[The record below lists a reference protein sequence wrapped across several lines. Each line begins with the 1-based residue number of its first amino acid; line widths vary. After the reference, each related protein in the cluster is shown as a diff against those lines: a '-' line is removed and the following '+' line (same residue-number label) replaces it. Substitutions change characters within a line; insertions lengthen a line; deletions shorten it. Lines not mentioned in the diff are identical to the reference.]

1 MAETDHGGAGS
12 RLSER
17 ERLCRLR
24 LARTE
29 TVGPIGFRA
38 LIARFGSA
46 EAALAALPELARR
59 GGREAP
65 LKIPSARAAER
76 MLAEAESRGARLLVF
91 GDADY
96 PPPLAAI
103 EDAPPVLFAKG
114 HGSLLR
120 RPAVAVV
127 GARNASAAG
136 REQAR
141 RMAAALGEA
150 GYVVVSGLARGID
163 AAAHEAALAHGTIGV
178 AAGGLDVVYPRE
190 NAGLIAR
197 IAEEG
202 LLLSEEPMGV
212 RPTARHFPR
221 RNRIVSGLALG
232 VVVVEAAER
241 SGSLI
246 TARLAGEQGRE
257 VFAVPGSPLDAR
269 AAGTNRL
276 IKQGAHLVEDAGD
289 VIAVLRD
296 LALPV
301 FEPEREGP
309 FTLGGPQEPRA
320 ASERVRTAIR
330 ALVGFTPVTID
341 TLVRETGAD
350 PAEVAAAVLEL
361 EIAGV
366 LERLPGAR
374 VVRKAG

>member
-1 MAETDHGGAGS
+1 
-12 RLSER
+12 
-17 ERLCRLR
+17 
-24 LARTE
+24 
-29 TVGPIGFRA
+29 
-38 LIARFGSA
+38 
-46 EAALAALPELARR
+46 
-59 GGREAP
+59 
-65 LKIPSARAAER
+65 
-76 MLAEAESRGARLLVF
+76 
-91 GDADY
+91 
-96 PPPLAAI
+96 
-103 EDAPPVLFAKG
+103 
-114 HGSLLR
+114 
-120 RPAVAVV
+120 
-127 GARNASAAG
+127 
-136 REQAR
+136 
-141 RMAAALGEA
+141 
-150 GYVVVSGLARGID
+150 
-163 AAAHEAALAHGTIGV
+163 
-178 AAGGLDVVYPRE
+178 
-190 NAGLIAR
+190 
-197 IAEEG
+197 
-202 LLLSEEPMGV
+202 MGV